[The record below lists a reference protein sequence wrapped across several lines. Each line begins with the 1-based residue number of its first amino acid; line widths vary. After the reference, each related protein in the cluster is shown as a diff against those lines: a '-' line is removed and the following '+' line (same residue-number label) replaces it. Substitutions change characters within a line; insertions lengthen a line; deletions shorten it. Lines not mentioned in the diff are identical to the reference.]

1 MRIEIRSPSEDEFLT
16 AVRTGTAAFAA
27 ELEEGEFER
36 HQAVMP
42 VDRFLVAYDEGRPVA
57 TAAAYPFELTIPG
70 GTIRAGGVTWIAVMP
85 SHRRR
90 GILTQFMQHQL
101 NALHE
106 AGEPVAILWTS
117 EAAIYGRFGYGISAP
132 ALSMNADRGQFQLRD
147 DPGATGTMRLI
158 DADEAAKVLPPI
170 HDRVRRA
177 VPGMLMRTEAWWR
190 AFKLADPKEW
200 RGGAGPKFFGLYER
214 DGGLEGYTTYR
225 VKDEWE
231 HGMPRC
237 QVRVLEVVGVSQIA
251 TRELWRFLFG
261 IDLVSRVHANLVDPG
276 SPLALMVSDP
286 RSLGLRWLDGLWL
299 RLVDV
304 EASLSRRSYAADETV
319 VLEVHDTLCPWNEG
333 RYRVGGSVE
342 RSDDEPDLELD
353 VGDLASVY
361 LGAFDFHALARAE
374 RVRELRPGS
383 LERASALFRTE
394 RPPFCPEVF

>member
-1 MRIEIRSPSEDEFLT
+1 
-16 AVRTGTAAFAA
+16 
-27 ELEEGEFER
+27 
-36 HQAVMP
+36 
-42 VDRFLVAYDEGRPVA
+42 VDRGDAEPS
-57 TAAAYPFELTIPG
+57 AA
-70 GTIRAGGVTWIAVMP
+70 RD
-85 SHRRR
+85 
-90 GILTQFMQHQL
+90 QF

-117 EAAIYGRFGYGISAP
+117 ESAIYGRFGYGISAP
-132 ALSMNADRGQFQLRD
+132 ALSMEPDRGRFQLRD
-147 DPGATGTMRLI
+147 DLGATGTMRLI
-158 DADEAAKVLPPI
+158 DADEAANVLPPI
-170 HDRVRRA
+170 YDRVRRA
-177 VPGMLMRTEAWWR
+177 VPGMLVRTEAWWR

-200 RGGAGPKFFGLYER
+200 RGGAGPKFFALYER
-214 DGGLEGYTTYR
+214 DGEPEGYTTYR

-231 HGMPRC
+231 QGMPRG

-251 TRELWRFLFG
+251 TREIWRFLFG
-261 IDLVSRVHANLVDPG
+261 IDLVTRVRANLVDPG
-276 SPLALMVSDP
+276 SPLALIVSDP

-304 EASLSRRSYAADETV
+304 EASLRGRSYAADDTV

-333 RYRVGGSVE
+333 RYRVGPSVG
-342 RSDDEPDLELD
+342 RADGEPDLELD

-383 LERASALFRTE
+383 LERASALFRTT